1 MEHSHGK
8 ELVCLCKT
16 PFIPGDEAIVL
27 TDVKLFAEAYISEV
41 YIDDPWWG
49 VIDLTVEPYV
59 AVTYAAYTAA
69 APPAWGQIMF
79 NADRSAFKCG
89 TALWWGKVM
98 GYIIPVGSRVL
109 VS

>member
-1 MEHSHGK
+1 MPKGK
-8 ELVCLCKT
+8 ELVVLSKD
-16 PFIPGDEAIVL
+16 PFIPGV
-27 TDVKLFAEAYISEV
+27 EV
-41 YIDDPWWG
+41 TIIPQSKGFREVDITEVFVDDPWWG
-49 VIDLTVEPYV
+49 VVDLTVETYV

-89 TALWWGKVM
+89 TAVWWGKLM
-98 GYIIPVGSRVL
+98 GMVTPVGARVL

>member
-1 MEHSHGK
+1 MK

-16 PFIPGDEAIVL
+16 PFIAGDEADVL
-27 TDVKLFAEAYISEV
+27 VESAKFAEADISEV

-49 VIDLTVEPYV
+49 VLDLVVEAYV

-79 NADRSAFKCG
+79 NADRTHFKCG
-89 TALWWGKVM
+89 TGLWWGKVM
-98 GYIIPVGSRVL
+98 GYVIPVGSRVL

>member
-1 MEHSHGK
+1 MGQEK
-8 ELVCLCKT
+8 ELVCLCKGPVIAGVAVT
-16 PFIPGDEAIVL
+16 VIPQTKG
-27 TDVKLFAEAYISEV
+27 FREV
-41 YIDDPWWG
+41 DITEVFVDDPWWG
-49 VIDLTVEPYV
+49 VVDQTVETYN

-89 TALWWGKVM
+89 TPVWWGKVM
-98 GYIIPVGSRVL
+98 ALVTPVGARVL

>member
-1 MEHSHGK
+1 MSKEK
-8 ELVCLCKT
+8 ELVCLTKDPYIAGDAVT
-16 PFIPGDEAIVL
+16 IIPQSKG
-27 TDVKLFAEAYISEV
+27 FREV
-41 YIDDPWWG
+41 DITEVFIDDPWWG
-49 VIDLTVEPYV
+49 VIDLTVETYN

-79 NADRSAFKCG
+79 NAARTAFKCG

-98 GYIIPVGSRVL
+98 ALVTPVGSRVL